1 MLVNAGRL
9 SLMLVLQW
17 NGVLAAWDLLRRQHE
32 PALTAQLCEEP
43 LLRVRMQEAV
53 RTTRHIID

>member
-1 MLVNAGRL
+1 
-9 SLMLVLQW
+9 MLVLQW

-32 PALTAQLCEEP
+32 PALTMQLCEEP

-53 RTTRHIID
+53 RTTRLITH